1 MASAAWEV
9 LAEPRR
15 RRLVRLC
22 SQRPRGVNELH
33 REMPDVTL
41 GAISQHL
48 ARLRN
53 AGILTVEQT
62 GRNRFYRVEYA
73 PLRELRDELNQMWAT
88 GLDRLSTLAQAKA
101 RERDR

>member
-1 MASAAWEV
+1 
-9 LAEPRR
+9 
-15 RRLVRLC
+15 
-22 SQRPRGVNELH
+22 
-33 REMPDVTL
+33 MPDVTL

-62 GRNRFYRVEYA
+62 GRNRFYRVEYE
-73 PLRELRDELNQMWAT
+73 PLRKLRDELDQMWAA
-88 GLDRLSTLAQAKA
+88 GLDRLSTLARA

>member
-1 MASAAWEV
+1 MSTAAWKV

-48 ARLRN
+48 ARLRH

-62 GRNRFYRVEYA
+62 GRNRLYRVEYA
-73 PLRELRDELNQMWAT
+73 PLRKLRDELDQMWAA
-88 GLDRLSTLAQAKA
+88 GLDRLSVLAQAKA
-101 RERDR
+101 KVRR